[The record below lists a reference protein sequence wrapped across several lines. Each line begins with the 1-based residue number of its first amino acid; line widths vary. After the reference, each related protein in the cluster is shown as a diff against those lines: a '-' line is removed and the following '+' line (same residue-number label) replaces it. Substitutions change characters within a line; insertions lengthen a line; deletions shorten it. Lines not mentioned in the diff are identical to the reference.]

1 MFLIY
6 RENTAEMYEVKYFEK
21 FSTKMTLLSKAY
33 SLQYSQLSV

>member
-21 FSTKMTLLSKAY
+21 FSTKMTLLVAI
-33 SLQYSQLSV
+33 